1 MKLKYF
7 LPLLALG
14 MPLLSNAVPA
24 YPGVIGSTNP
34 DGSVVE
40 IRLHGDEYFSYA
52 TDAEGVNILERNSE
66 GYWVQAMRNGAPL
79 LNVPADIE
87 RLQQE
92 SSNLTTREGNRFA
105 RVGEDGRS
113 LFPTQGSNRF
123 LIVLMQ
129 YRDTKFS
136 MEDPQA
142 FYTRWFNEEN
152 FQHDDLNHSARD
164 YYMAASNNIF
174 QPTFDV
180 SPVVTLPKT
189 SKYYVGG
196 NKYSLFSE
204 AIRVSLATLDNNGF
218 DFTPYDADNDGK
230 IDNVYFI
237 YAGYGQA
244 DTGDTNCIW
253 PHKSDMSYYGLRY
266 DGLLMT
272 AYACS
277 NELRGSQHYNTKD
290 GALEGIGTFCH
301 EFGHVLGLP
310 DLYDPQYASNTESQI
325 PGDWSIMCNGPYLDD
340 SRTPPTYTAYEKWV
354 CRWIEYEDIA
364 DGTSYTMAPLAT
376 APRGIRLEV
385 PTTNSNLSEY
395 YVIENRTRTGWDSYI
410 PGDGMLIWHI
420 DFNSSVWDSNR
431 VNSTAGHPRC
441 TPVVPPNCGMR
452 KANWPAAGL
461 YGNVISPSFDTKLQP
476 FNTYSNSFTPNIL
489 NIAYDNES
497 HNLTFRYALNPE
509 MFDGVTTSITPEY
522 LDDAN
527 KNKGFTLHWSPVEG
541 AVDYAVTV
549 QRFNSAGTSSY
560 YVDNYNDKKVG
571 DVTTCK
577 INESSAMMNQKHRVT
592 VRAINADFPSTQ
604 TYSIEFTPATDCQPY
619 GSGVDDIDM
628 DQVVIEGGVGC
639 VNAPAGAVVYNMS
652 GIATGNDNL
661 PAGIY
666 IVRYGNIARKVIVR

>member
-301 EFGHVLGLP
+301 EFGHVLLGLGDEYVGGVSYNDMYP
-310 DLYDPQYASNTESQI
+310 ADVEPWEENLTTLVDFERKAWHGMIEEGTPI
-325 PGDWSIMCNGPYLDD
+325 P
-340 SRTPPTYTAYEKWV
+340 TPVDENQPRRLGVYEGGGYVDKGVYRPWPNCMMNNLHTIDVFCPVCTAAIQKQ
-354 CRWIEYEDIA
+354 
-364 DGTSYTMAPLAT
+364 
-376 APRGIRLEV
+376 
-385 PTTNSNLSEY
+385 
-395 YVIENRTRTGWDSYI
+395 
-410 PGDGMLIWHI
+410 I
-420 DFNSSVWDSNR
+420 DFLCR
-431 VNSTAGHPRC
+431 
-441 TPVVPPNCGMR
+441 
-452 KANWPAAGL
+452 
-461 YGNVISPSFDTKLQP
+461 
-476 FNTYSNSFTPNIL
+476 
-489 NIAYDNES
+489 
-497 HNLTFRYALNPE
+497 
-509 MFDGVTTSITPEY
+509 
-522 LDDAN
+522 
-527 KNKGFTLHWSPVEG
+527 
-541 AVDYAVTV
+541 
-549 QRFNSAGTSSY
+549 
-560 YVDNYNDKKVG
+560 
-571 DVTTCK
+571 
-577 INESSAMMNQKHRVT
+577 
-592 VRAINADFPSTQ
+592 
-604 TYSIEFTPATDCQPY
+604 
-619 GSGVDDIDM
+619 
-628 DQVVIEGGVGC
+628 
-639 VNAPAGAVVYNMS
+639 
-652 GIATGNDNL
+652 
-661 PAGIY
+661 
-666 IVRYGNIARKVIVR
+666 